1 MAQFAAN
8 PGLEGVVASET
19 AVSSLADGLSY
30 RGYPIEELLPH
41 ASFEEVAYLIL
52 YGELPSSSEMRDF
65 NERVRGGASLPES
78 AIRVCREIPPQ
89 VQLMDVMR
97 SGVSLLAHW
106 DPDQT
111 DNSHSVNLRKAERLL
126 AQLPT
131 ILAARHRMVEQQ
143 EPIAPNA
150 GCSLAE
156 NLLRML
162 GRSQPARTEIR
173 ALDMS
178 MMAYAEMELTAS
190 TFAARVVAST
200 LSDLHSAV
208 TAAIGALKGPLH
220 GGANQRVLEL
230 LKQASDSNNPESWIR
245 DALARKQRIMGFG
258 HRVYKQGDPRAKLLK
273 PLCEELATKT
283 GHAGMETLA
292 AAIERV
298 VVQETG
304 LLANVDWPTARL
316 YHYLNL
322 PPEIYTPLFAV
333 SRVAGWCAHVIEQ
346 LDNNRLIR
354 PIARYVGKQKRS
366 WKPMEER

>member
-1 MAQFAAN
+1 
-8 PGLEGVVASET
+8 
-19 AVSSLADGLSY
+19 
-30 RGYPIEELLPH
+30 
-41 ASFEEVAYLIL
+41 
-52 YGELPSSSEMRDF
+52 
-65 NERVRGGASLPES
+65 
-78 AIRVCREIPPQ
+78 
-89 VQLMDVMR
+89 
-97 SGVSLLAHW
+97 
-106 DPDQT
+106 
-111 DNSHSVNLRKAERLL
+111 
-126 AQLPT
+126 
-131 ILAARHRMVEQQ
+131 
-143 EPIAPNA
+143 
-150 GCSLAE
+150 
-156 NLLRML
+156 ML
-162 GRSQPARTEIR
+162 GRSSPATAAVR

-220 GGANQRVLEL
+220 GGANQCVLEL

-283 GHAGMETLA
+283 GHAEMETLA
-292 AAIERV
+292 ATIERV
-298 VVQETG
+298 VFQEIG